1 MSSINHK
8 DFIHILILR
17 ILKFWI
23 VLRAGNIAKYDY
35 GDESENMKHYGQST
49 PPLYNL
55 TRIPKDIP
63 LFIGYGGADSLSDVK
78 DVNRLLDNLKDHQK
92 DKLVLQYRDD
102 YAHFDFVMA
111 ENAKS
116 VVYDPLLAFLRTQ
129 A

>member
-111 ENAKS
+111 ENAES

-129 A
+129 T